1 MSMEAE
7 ENRTA
12 CMICHEPLSRY
23 GNKAIKDGM
32 ICRNCVK
39 LLSPWLS
46 DEEIAVKDTNGI
58 REHLARREE
67 NRKDVRDFL
76 TTRKT
81 EGHYSILFDDTKDRF
96 IITRK
101 KDIRRENSDVIS
113 KKDITSLLIREVP
126 YKNSWQTV
134 DVLFEAEVAGKDF
147 AKVSFPVNEFPG
159 VMKNTDEYKAAILK
173 ANEYL
178 QSLSFFAA
186 YDHTESKAIV
196 EEWYE
201 EGGLNE

>member
-101 KDIRRENSDVIS
+101 KGSMNCFRLRA
-113 KKDITSLLIREVP
+113 
-126 YKNSWQTV
+126 TV
-134 DVLFEAEVAGKDF
+134 SRF
-147 AKVSFPVNEFPG
+147 VSFRRN
-159 VMKNTDEYKAAILK
+159 AC
-173 ANEYL
+173 
-178 QSLSFFAA
+178 S
-186 YDHTESKAIV
+186 
-196 EEWYE
+196 
-201 EGGLNE
+201 